1 LLSAL
6 GRAGSEYR
14 STIYQEGF
22 DGKKIDVTK
31 LAVLNLL
38 DNAQLYVEHTIKS
51 NLGSDGLYEAYNRYE
66 IDGDQLLVR
75 SLYPMLEGQVAA
87 LSSGA
92 MSAKEAADLL
102 STLYKSEMYRSDQD
116 SFTLYPDK
124 TVLGFNDKNVIS
136 AKQFDNASLLD
147 KLTRGE
153 RESIFEIDVDNNLRF
168 SPSLTSVNA
177 LKEHLELHDLSEED
191 RSLIVDLYEEIFNHA
206 SFTGRS
212 GGMFGFEGLGC
223 IYWHMVSKLLLAVQE
238 AFYRGLKSGDDASH
252 ISRLGALYYRVQ
264 SGLGYKRDVSS
275 YGAFVTDPYSHT
287 PKHSGARQPGMTGQ
301 VKEEILTR
309 LGELGVLV
317 NDGKIELN
325 PVLLQLSEFVSI
337 DTSFRYLSLNGD
349 WLEESL
355 AEQSLGFTFCQVPF
369 VYQLKN
375 DQSHFSITV
384 HFTDGTEEM
393 IVSNV
398 MPDAISRSIFSRSN
412 KVKKVVANFSQDF
425 LFKG

>member
-1 LLSAL
+1 
-6 GRAGSEYR
+6 
-14 STIYQEGF
+14 
-22 DGKKIDVTK
+22 
-31 LAVLNLL
+31 
-38 DNAQLYVEHTIKS
+38 
-51 NLGSDGLYEAYNRYE
+51 
-66 IDGDQLLVR
+66 
-75 SLYPMLEGQVAA
+75 
-87 LSSGA
+87 

-136 AKQFDNASLLD
+136 AKQFDNSSLLD
-147 KLTRGE
+147 KLTSGE

-177 LKEHLELHDLSEED
+177 LKDHLKLHDLSEED
-191 RSLIVDLYEEIFNHA
+191 RSFIVDLYEEIFNHA

-238 AFYRGLKSGDDASH
+238 AFYRGRKSGDDASH

-317 NDGKIELN
+317 TDGKIELN
-325 PVLLQLSEFVSI
+325 PVLLQLNEFTLS
-337 DTSFRYLSLNGD
+337 DTSFRYLSINGE
-349 WLEESL
+349 WLEEPL

-375 DQSHFSITV
+375 NQSHFSINV

-398 MPDAISRSIFSRSN
+398 IPDAISRSIFSRSN